1 MYHIDKIKNGRTN
14 FFSAQ
19 NDDRCVGYSKL
30 DVKNP
35 MIRTET
41 VLQVLLDAMN
51 TTCIE
56 NEILAEAS
64 RIMNTRNDFIT
75 NSQQNLFAEPGN
87 VQHLSNTSNEID
99 EIDSIFLKSLDDLDL
114 EDVKKLMNNK
124 LVKKK
129 ALKDL
134 FIKKIRHMKSLK
146 RMSIPVSIS
155 CGKDVK
161 KPLSK
166 CNANEAGQYLL
177 RHLDQ
182 YKL

>member
-1 MYHIDKIKNGRTN
+1 M
-14 FFSAQ
+14 
-19 NDDRCVGYSKL
+19 
-30 DVKNP
+30 
-35 MIRTET
+35 
-41 VLQVLLDAMN
+41 
-51 TTCIE
+51 
-56 NEILAEAS
+56 
-64 RIMNTRNDFIT
+64 
-75 NSQQNLFAEPGN
+75 
-87 VQHLSNTSNEID
+87 
-99 EIDSIFLKSLDDLDL
+99 DDLDL

-166 CNANEAGQYLL
+166 CNANEYIISNLK
-177 RHLDQ
+177 DQ
-182 YKL
+182 TDYIIMEYTEEMEDY